1 MLTYVTRPKEP
12 VVKRLLFTPFALL
25 FAALAALTV
34 GNKPR
39 RNAVP
44 GDLKLAVLPIT
55 FPTKYVQ
62 NEDLKPSAF
71 GFARVKYG
79 WAVITGIGTGTVN
92 VANVIYNYKTGK
104 LILVDETPAQIA
116 AEAEVKGVEVLVFAY
131 GN

>member
-1 MLTYVTRPKEP
+1 MKSIVLG
-12 VVKRLLFTPFALL
+12 L

-34 GNKPR
+34 GTRERKPSP
-39 RNAVP
+39 P
-44 GDLKLAVLPIT
+44 GNLKEAVLPVT

-71 GFARVKYG
+71 GLNRVDYG

-92 VANVIYNYKTGK
+92 VANVIYDFKNGK
-104 LILVDETPAQIA
+104 LRLYDETPAQIA

-131 GN
+131 GS